1 MEDKMMMDPPKD
13 DMMMMMEE
21 EKPLV
26 PAVGFGSGED
36 SDDEYRS
43 LERKENLT

>member
-1 MEDKMMMDPPKD
+1 MMMDPPKD
-13 DMMMMMEE
+13 DMMMMEE

-26 PAVGFGSGED
+26 PAVGFGNDED